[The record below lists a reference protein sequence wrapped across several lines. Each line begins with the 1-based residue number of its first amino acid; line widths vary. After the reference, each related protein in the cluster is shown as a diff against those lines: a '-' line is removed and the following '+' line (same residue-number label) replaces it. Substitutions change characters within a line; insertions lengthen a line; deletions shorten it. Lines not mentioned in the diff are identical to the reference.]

1 MRFNFRLPTRVAL
14 LPALMIASAFFGAM
28 VLAQSE
34 PALPGDHPEAN
45 TDQPPAINPLAVP
58 GDTRAPDAPA
68 TEVTLYKFIAG
79 QNFYPREAT
88 TNVQYGGAGCLY
100 RTTPTGFVV
109 SDLQLP
115 QNAVVESLR
124 LYYYDTNTDQDLD
137 LYLYNYDGLGE
148 FTQPAT
154 ASSSGSAGRGT
165 VDTGPIGY
173 VVDNSAA
180 ALGLVVGM
188 DAASN
193 NSVQLC
199 GVRVEYTIDVPSY
212 TLLPAVVKET
222 TGD

>member
-45 TDQPPAINPLAVP
+45 TDQPPAINPVAAP

-79 QNFYPREAT
+79 QSFHPREAT
-88 TNVQYGGAGCLY
+88 TNVQYGGAGCVY
-100 RTTPTGFVV
+100 RNTPSGFVV

-115 QNAVVESLR
+115 QNAVVESIR
-124 LYYYDTNTDQDLD
+124 VYFYDTNADQELD
-137 LYLYNYDGLGE
+137 FYLYDYDALGT
-148 FTQPAT
+148 FRQLAT
-154 ASSSGSAGRGT
+154 VSSSGSAGRGT
-165 VDTGPIGY
+165 ADTGPIGHI
-173 VVDNSAA
+173 VDNAAA

-188 DAASN
+188 DGAN
-193 NSVQLC
+193 NSTVQLC